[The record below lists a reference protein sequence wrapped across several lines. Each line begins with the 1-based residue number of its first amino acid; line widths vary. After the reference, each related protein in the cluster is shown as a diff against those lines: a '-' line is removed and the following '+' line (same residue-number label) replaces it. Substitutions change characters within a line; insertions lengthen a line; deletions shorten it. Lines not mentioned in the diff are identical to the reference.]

1 MLPMKEKGAE
11 EREVDKESGKEKTME
26 FKKRKKEEKKKGTKW
41 ISLFVSSIQSARILE
56 GVVHHFLPG
65 EEQTH

>member
-26 FKKRKKEEKKKGTKW
+26 FKKRKKEEKKREQSEFL
-41 ISLFVSSIQSARILE
+41 SLSHQSKVL
-56 GVVHHFLPG
+56 VFLR
-65 EEQTH
+65 E